1 MIHSY
6 LVIASAVAV
15 LCPQSLAF
23 PVVTTNTNL
32 AASRT
37 TTAHTP
43 VTTTKTTTSSSSLS
57 VSGSNTPTNTNT
69 QRLARSTLDRSSS
82 NNNKKNE
89 DDDDQPAR
97 HGRQKNLLVTT
108 ETLSSPSR
116 REWFSG
122 TLALWTA
129 SLVGRNVAVAVAE
142 EATTTTTTTSTTTT
156 SYSIRKCPTGGSGGS
171 GGDSKVPCLSTSNV
185 RQLDLYLPPW
195 TFTTSSADAMARL
208 KGAIVADPL
217 CDILHQDDND
227 HLVVSA
233 KRNGDVFGI
242 VDELEFVINGADQVV
257 TFRSSAPTDTT
268 TPDFGQNRKRLEDIR
283 KRAGIFGIMGES
295 LNSADSVSEGA
306 KGYGPVGQL
315 KAFYGLQSGGGFE
328 DVFREN

>member
-6 LVIASAVAV
+6 LVIASAVAA
-15 LCPQSLAF
+15 LWPQSFAF
-23 PVVTTNTNL
+23 PVVVTTNTNL
-32 AASRT
+32 AASRA
-37 TTAHTP
+37 TTATATLP
-43 VTTTKTTTSSSSLS
+43 VTTTATIITSSSSSS
-57 VSGSNTPTNTNT
+57 VSGTNTNSNA
-69 QRLARSTLDRSSS
+69 QYFVRSTLDHSS
-82 NNNKKNE
+82 NNNN
-89 DDDDQPAR
+89 DDDQQQQQQQAWQSK
-97 HGRQKNLLVTT
+97 QKNVLLATK
-108 ETLSSPSR
+108 TLSSPSR

-129 SLVGRNVAVAVAE
+129 SLVGPKVVLAE
-142 EATTTTTTTSTTTT
+142 ESSTSPPTIA
-156 SYSIRKCPTGGSGGS
+156 YSIRKCPTGGGADNNSNS
-171 GGDSKVPCLSTSNV
+171 NNKVPCLSTSNV

-217 CDILHQDDND
+217 CDIVHQDGNE
-227 HLVVSA
+227 HLIVAA
-233 KRNGDVFGI
+233 KRIGDVFGI
-242 VDELEFVINGADQVV
+242 VDELEFVVNDVDQVV
-257 TFRSSAPTDTT
+257 TFRSSAPSDTT
-268 TPDFGQNRKRLEDIR
+268 TPDFGQNRKRLDDIR
-283 KRAGIFGIMGES
+283 KRAGIFGLMGES